1 MSRPA
6 KRATSTYAFGA
17 GRRESHDASA
27 FYARF
32 APPAITDDDRVEP
45 FPDLDTPFILGD
57 ARAMDALPDNSVALV
72 VTSPP
77 YFVGKEYEADV
88 QRGEIPST
96 YQEYLTLLDDVF
108 AECARVL
115 EPGGRIAVNVANLGR
130 KPYRSLAADVIDI
143 LQGLGLLLRGEV
155 IWQKQEGSSG
165 SCAWGTF
172 RKPTNPV
179 LRDTTERVVIASKGR
194 FDRAIPADERARHDP
209 PLPHVA
215 TISSDEFME
224 ATLDVWR
231 IPSESARRVG
241 HPAPFPVALP
251 ERLIRLFTWEGDAVL
266 DPFMGSGST
275 LVAAASLGRRY
286 VGYDLDPQYVQ
297 LAADRVRAATSG
309 PDHDGGATRTG
320 PSDRGSDDDLLLLQ
334 ARAAEEGKATLA
346 LAEQVLTDAGFTLT
360 GRNVRPRR
368 LGVTI
373 SLVADDQAG
382 NPWNFDVTGAFTTTR
397 GGLLRT
403 DTTYRTLG
411 RAAVLAANGYG
422 SSGTH
427 GPVVLLTSHLPKRN
441 SDADRALR
449 AMRPASATE
458 TFFDA
463 VAMLSDD
470 GAARLRAYASGEH
483 RAPLPGFWSDED
495 LS

>member
-6 KRATSTYAFGA
+6 KRATSTSAFGVS
-17 GRRESHDASA
+17 RRESHDASE

-32 APPAITDDDRVEP
+32 APPAITDDDHVEP

-57 ARAMDALPDNSVALV
+57 ARAMDAIPDNSVALV

-96 YQEYLTLLDDVF
+96 YQDYLTLLRDVF

-155 IWQKQEGSSG
+155 VWQKQEGSSG

-194 FDRAIPADERARHDP
+194 FDRAIPPDQRARHDP

-286 VGYDLDPQYVQ
+286 VGYDLDPRYVE
-297 LAADRVRAATSG
+297 LAAERVRTEAFG
-309 PDHDGGATRTG
+309 PDPDGAADSSGAARRA
-320 PSDRGSDDDLLLLQ
+320 PDDELDLQ
-334 ARAAEEGKATLA
+334 ARAAAEGKAVLA
-346 LAEQVLTDAGFTLT
+346 LAEQVLTEAGFTIT
-360 GRNVRPRR
+360 GRDVRPRG

-373 SLVADDQAG
+373 NVVADDRAG

-397 GGLLRT
+397 SGLVRT
-403 DTTYRTLG
+403 DTAHRSLG
-411 RAAVLAANGYG
+411 RASVLAANGYG
-422 SSGTH
+422 SSGSH
-427 GPVVLLTSHLPKRN
+427 GPVVLLTSHLPRRN
-441 SDADRALR
+441 TDADRALR
-449 AMRPASATE
+449 AIRPTAATE

-463 VAMLSDD
+463 IAMLSDD
-470 GAARLRAYASGEH
+470 GAARLRAYATGEH
-483 RAPLPGFWSDED
+483 RAPLPGFWSEKD